1 MDVFAKVTNGSDFT
15 SNSLDD
21 GWLQRLR
28 EEQTTLSSHTLIP
41 LEMMQGW

>member
-15 SNSLDD
+15 SSSLDD

-28 EEQTTLSSHTLIP
+28 EEQT
-41 LEMMQGW
+41 MR